1 MSTAVSIVRTLLGLL
16 FDHTIGNIVRMIPI
30 IRLPKLERG
39 PVSRGFLALLLGILF
54 FGLTLLFSAS
64 YSSAYASS
72 GKLYSIIKPQVMIAL
87 VGLFFMWVLSNI
99 NYRALRLMSES
110 LYIITIVLL
119 ILALLSPQDTNGTY
133 RWVYLPGGASFQP
146 SELVKL
152 CFIFAG
158 ASTLQRLMTRRNLF
172 LYIVYSAAICGCL
185 ALINDFGTAIIFFV
199 TFLVTAFMRSGDFA
213 TIGLAC
219 AGTAFAGVLVLRFL
233 PYARN
238 RFEAWGHVWDYALTT
253 GYSQTRSMM
262 CIASGG
268 LLGLGAGNGWLKY
281 VAAADTDLVFA
292 FVAEEWGLL
301 IALMLVAAIVLLAAS
316 GFGVFRIGRG
326 AQEIAG
332 TFDAD
337 PGTFV
342 QHDIAFILNTFSDPN
357 GGSAQYGVVPI
368 GGKLVAFRFPA
379 RWNASVKTISDAT
392 TSVLS
397 GQSYSVDS
405 FIRVTGTVKTM
416 PEAVSSALYD
426 WYTENNAYLQQIG
439 AIGDSDDAADYLP
452 DAIVCVDTVGSI
464 PQGWVEGLT
473 VAAVACL
480 IYAIVVL
487 IRILCGKYEQEKL
500 PDITFELVDMAPE
513 TEAKPETA
521 PEADSA
527 PEAEPEA
534 EAAQPEKSEETEDT
548 PDA

>member
-1 MSTAVSIVRTLLGLL
+1 MDEHKTPEEIINDNAAPDAPETDAPEACAQPEEVTAAEAPAGEADAAEAPAPAEKKPMSVRARHALRRGVAGLL
-16 FDHTIGNIVRMIPI
+16 
-30 IRLPKLERG
+30 
-39 PVSRGFLALLLGILF
+39 
-54 FGLTLLFSAS
+54 
-64 YSSAYASS
+64 
-72 GKLYSIIKPQVMIAL
+72 
-87 VGLFFMWVLSNI
+87 
-99 NYRALRLMSES
+99 
-110 LYIITIVLL
+110 
-119 ILALLSPQDTNGTY
+119 
-133 RWVYLPGGASFQP
+133 
-146 SELVKL
+146 
-152 CFIFAG
+152 
-158 ASTLQRLMTRRNLF
+158 
-172 LYIVYSAAICGCL
+172 
-185 ALINDFGTAIIFFV
+185 
-199 TFLVTAFMRSGDFA
+199 
-213 TIGLAC
+213 
-219 AGTAFAGVLVLRFL
+219 
-233 PYARN
+233 
-238 RFEAWGHVWDYALTT
+238 
-253 GYSQTRSMM
+253 
-262 CIASGG
+262 
-268 LLGLGAGNGWLKY
+268 
-281 VAAADTDLVFA
+281 
-292 FVAEEWGLL
+292 
-301 IALMLVAAIVLLAAS
+301 AAIVLLAAS
-316 GFGVFRIGRG
+316 GFGVFRIARG

-379 RWNASVKTISDAT
+379 RWNASVKTIADAT

-426 WYTENNAYLQQIG
+426 WYTENHAYLQQIG
-439 AIGDSDDAADYLP
+439 AIGDSEDAADYLP
-452 DAIVCVDTVGSI
+452 DEIVRVDTVGSI

-500 PDITFELVDMAPE
+500 PDITFELVDMTPE

-534 EAAQPEKSEETEDT
+534 ETTQPEKSEETEDT

>member
-1 MSTAVSIVRTLLGLL
+1 MDEHKTPEEIINDNAAPDAPETDAPEACAQPEEVTAGEPAAGKADTAEVPAPAEKKPMSVRARHAFRRGVAGLL
-16 FDHTIGNIVRMIPI
+16 
-30 IRLPKLERG
+30 
-39 PVSRGFLALLLGILF
+39 
-54 FGLTLLFSAS
+54 
-64 YSSAYASS
+64 
-72 GKLYSIIKPQVMIAL
+72 
-87 VGLFFMWVLSNI
+87 
-99 NYRALRLMSES
+99 
-110 LYIITIVLL
+110 
-119 ILALLSPQDTNGTY
+119 
-133 RWVYLPGGASFQP
+133 
-146 SELVKL
+146 
-152 CFIFAG
+152 
-158 ASTLQRLMTRRNLF
+158 
-172 LYIVYSAAICGCL
+172 
-185 ALINDFGTAIIFFV
+185 
-199 TFLVTAFMRSGDFA
+199 
-213 TIGLAC
+213 
-219 AGTAFAGVLVLRFL
+219 
-233 PYARN
+233 
-238 RFEAWGHVWDYALTT
+238 
-253 GYSQTRSMM
+253 
-262 CIASGG
+262 
-268 LLGLGAGNGWLKY
+268 
-281 VAAADTDLVFA
+281 
-292 FVAEEWGLL
+292 
-301 IALMLVAAIVLLAAS
+301 AAIVLLAVS
-316 GFGVFRIGRG
+316 GFGVFRIARG

-379 RWNASVKTISDAT
+379 RWDASVKTIADAT
-392 TSVLS
+392 NSVLQ

-405 FIRVTGTVKTM
+405 FIRVTGTVKAM

-439 AIGDSDDAADYLP
+439 AIGDSEDAADYLP
-452 DAIVCVDTVGSI
+452 DEIVCVDTVGSI

-500 PDITFELVDMAPE
+500 PDITFELVDMTPE
-513 TEAKPETA
+513 TEAKPETV

>member
-1 MSTAVSIVRTLLGLL
+1 MDEHKTPEEIINDNAAPDAPETDAPEACAQPEEVTAGETAAVETDTAEVPAGEADPAEVPAPAEKKPMSVRARHALRRGVAGLL
-16 FDHTIGNIVRMIPI
+16 
-30 IRLPKLERG
+30 
-39 PVSRGFLALLLGILF
+39 
-54 FGLTLLFSAS
+54 
-64 YSSAYASS
+64 
-72 GKLYSIIKPQVMIAL
+72 
-87 VGLFFMWVLSNI
+87 
-99 NYRALRLMSES
+99 
-110 LYIITIVLL
+110 
-119 ILALLSPQDTNGTY
+119 
-133 RWVYLPGGASFQP
+133 
-146 SELVKL
+146 
-152 CFIFAG
+152 
-158 ASTLQRLMTRRNLF
+158 
-172 LYIVYSAAICGCL
+172 
-185 ALINDFGTAIIFFV
+185 
-199 TFLVTAFMRSGDFA
+199 
-213 TIGLAC
+213 
-219 AGTAFAGVLVLRFL
+219 
-233 PYARN
+233 
-238 RFEAWGHVWDYALTT
+238 
-253 GYSQTRSMM
+253 
-262 CIASGG
+262 
-268 LLGLGAGNGWLKY
+268 
-281 VAAADTDLVFA
+281 
-292 FVAEEWGLL
+292 
-301 IALMLVAAIVLLAAS
+301 AAIVLLAVS
-316 GFGVFRIGRG
+316 GFGVFRIARG

-342 QHDIAFILNTFSDPN
+342 QHDIVFILNTFSDPN

-487 IRILCGKYEQEKL
+487 IRILCGKYEQKKL
-500 PDITFELVDMAPE
+500 PDITFELVDMTPE